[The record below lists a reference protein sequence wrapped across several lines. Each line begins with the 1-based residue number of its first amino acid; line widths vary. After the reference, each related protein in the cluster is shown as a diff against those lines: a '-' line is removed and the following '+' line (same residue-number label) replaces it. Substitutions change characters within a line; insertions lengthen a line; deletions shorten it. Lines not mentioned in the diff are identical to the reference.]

1 MTRRRHSYPALVLSC
16 FLLGTIPSLLWSPT
30 SAEGQTTPVLTWS
43 GEVRPRLYGREPV
56 QNDWDHWI
64 SMRTRLG
71 LDARLPQG
79 IGLFIQVQ
87 DVRFWGEELSN
98 RDRSADAV
106 DFHQAYLEVGSV
118 PGVGGLIR
126 AGRQEVQLGEGR
138 LISAPDWGQG
148 GQSFDGVQWIR
159 PFEAGHVNVLYL
171 RLQEGT
177 TLDHEFSADFTAAWM
192 SLGVGPNGSLDFL
205 GIHDRT
211 GEPDGTSQTTLGS
224 TVKGGSGPF
233 DFKLQGLYQFGERE
247 GVDVSAHMVA
257 VSGGVE
263 VMEGRGKVTLWYDHL
278 SGGEEPGAGPGDGEL
293 GSFSTLYGARHRFFG
308 RGDYF
313 LDIPRDT
320 DNLGLRDAALKL
332 TFSPTPLLRM
342 NLDLHAFSTAEK
354 GPLSS
359 QTLAQEA
366 DIWIQYRFR
375 DALNLEAG
383 YALTFAGDAMEELG
397 LLEGTG
403 NVAYLMSSFSFR

>member
-1 MTRRRHSYPALVLSC
+1 MNHRHPSFSAFPLWC
-16 FLLGTIPSLLWSPT
+16 FLLGTIPSLLLSP
-30 SAEGQTTPVLTWS
+30 SFAESQTKPVLTWG

-106 DFHQAYLEVGSV
+106 DFHQAYLEVDSI

-126 AGRQEVQLGEGR
+126 AGRQEVHLGGGR
-138 LISAPDWGQG
+138 LISAPDWGQA
-148 GQSFDGVQWIR
+148 GQSFDGIRWMR
-159 PFEAGHVNVLYL
+159 PFERGQVDLVYL
-171 RLQEGT
+171 RLKEGT
-177 TLDHEFSADFTAAWM
+177 TLDHDFTADFTAAWM
-192 SLGVGPNGSLDFL
+192 TFEVSSAGSLEIL
-205 GIHDRT
+205 GIHDRA
-211 GEPDGTSQTTLGS
+211 GEPNGTSQTTLGP
-224 TVKGGSGPF
+224 TIKGGSGPLN
-233 DFKLQGLYQFGERE
+233 FKLQGMYQFGERV

-257 VSGGVE
+257 FSGSLDVLD
-263 VMEGRGKVTLWYDHL
+263 GRGRVTLWYDHL
-278 SGGEEPGAGPGDGEL
+278 SGNKDPGEGSGDAEL
-293 GSFSTLYGARHRFFG
+293 GSFTTLFGARHRFFG

-320 DNLGLRDAALKL
+320 ENLGLRDAALKL
-332 TFSPTPLLRM
+332 AFEPTPLFSL
-342 NLDLHAFSTAEK
+342 NLDVHAFSTAER
-354 GPLSS
+354 GTLTS

-366 DIWIQYRFR
+366 DIWIKYRFR
-375 DALNLEAG
+375 EALDLEAG
-383 YALTFAGDAMEELG
+383 YALTWAGQAMEELG
-397 LLEGTG
+397 RLEGAG
-403 NVAYLMSSFSFR
+403 NSVYLMSSFHF

>member
-1 MTRRRHSYPALVLSC
+1 MIHRHPSSPALILFCLLFCTLPGLLLS
-16 FLLGTIPSLLWSPT
+16 PASV
-30 SAEGQTTPVLTWS
+30 EGQATPVLTWS

-79 IGLFIQVQ
+79 VGLFIQVQ

-106 DFHQAYLEVGSV
+106 DFHQAYLEVDSV
-118 PGVGGLIR
+118 PGVGGLVR

-148 GQSFDGVQWIR
+148 GQSFDGVHWIR
-159 PFEAGHVNVLYL
+159 PFETGHVNLLYL
-171 RLQEGT
+171 RIQEGT
-177 TLDHEFSADFTAAWM
+177 SLDHEFSADFTAAWM
-192 SLGVGPNGSLDFL
+192 SLGLGSSGSLDFL

-211 GEPDGTSQTTLGS
+211 GEPDGTRQTTLGS
-224 TVKGGSGPF
+224 TVKGGSGPL
-233 DFKLQGLYQFGERE
+233 DFKLQGMYQFGERL

-257 VSGGVE
+257 ASGSVE
-263 VMEGRGKVTLWYDHL
+263 VMEGKGKVTLWYDHL
-278 SGGEEPGAGPGDGEL
+278 SGDDDSGAGQGDGEL

-320 DNLGLRDAALKL
+320 ENLGLRDAALKL
-332 TFSPTPLLRM
+332 AYSPSPLLRL
-342 NLDLHAFSTAEK
+342 NLDIHAFSTAQQ
-354 GPLSS
+354 GALSS

-366 DIWIQYRFR
+366 DFWAQYRFR
-375 DALNLEAG
+375 EALDLEAG
-383 YALTFAGDAMEELG
+383 YSITWAGDAMEELG
-397 LLEGTG
+397 RLEGTG
-403 NVAYLMSSFSFR
+403 NMAYLMTSFLF